1 MSKKRLL
8 FSLNVS
14 LQKTG
19 ARKGCSLL
27 LTKLQEIYKLSL
39 FVKNRLI
46 LYRSVFKDG
55 LDVHLKIETFFDL
68 QVGYAVKS

>member
-1 MSKKRLL
+1 MFNASAEHAEKDSRSDIRRRNYFCFTKGRVMSKKRLL

-27 LTKLQEIYKLSL
+27 LTKLQDNL
-39 FVKNRLI
+39 
-46 LYRSVFKDG
+46 
-55 LDVHLKIETFFDL
+55 
-68 QVGYAVKS
+68 